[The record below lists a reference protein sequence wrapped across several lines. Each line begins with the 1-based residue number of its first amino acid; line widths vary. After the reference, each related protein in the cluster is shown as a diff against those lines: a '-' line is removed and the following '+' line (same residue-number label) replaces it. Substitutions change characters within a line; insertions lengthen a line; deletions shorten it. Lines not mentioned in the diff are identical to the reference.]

1 MYARISCIIGKY
13 DIIPRFSPRYFNYSE
28 IRFNEK
34 INGRE
39 VGCDESEEKMLHLG
53 TNSKFRN

>member
-1 MYARISCIIGKY
+1 MHV
-13 DIIPRFSPRYFNYSE
+13 FLVLSE
-28 IRFNEK
+28 NIATSSRDFHPVTSITPIRFNEK

-39 VGCDESEEKMLHLG
+39 VGCDKSEEKMLHLG

>member
-1 MYARISCIIGKY
+1 MHVFLVLPENITT
-13 DIIPRFSPRYFNYSE
+13 SPRNSHLVTSITP

-34 INGRE
+34 INE
-39 VGCDESEEKMLHLG
+39 KLDATKVKKKMLHLG